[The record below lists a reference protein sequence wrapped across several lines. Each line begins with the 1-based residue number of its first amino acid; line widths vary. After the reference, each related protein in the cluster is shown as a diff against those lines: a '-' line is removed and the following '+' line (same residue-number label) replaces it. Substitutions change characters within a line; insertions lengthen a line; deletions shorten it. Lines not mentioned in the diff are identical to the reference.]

1 MIPVPDTP
9 VGAVARV
16 PWASTLQ
23 EWCRSCPFR
32 WPRPVSQSPTSPRP
46 CWCWSCAECSAP
58 VCILTCRLAPA
69 SSYLTDFVLIE
80 RSNLVKAVSTLRR
93 QAEVHL
99 ECTPGC
105 GWATDV
111 EAAWLADAVFAR
123 LRDTAAQPASPVRR
137 EVAPS
142 CGDSGACGG
151 NGPSSP
157 VAPSAARSASS
168 PRTPTPTGGVG
179 GAAAGCHSP
188 RSPRTASSRKH
199 PLVFL
204 PMRLRIAKLEKHA
217 VKSHM
222 HLLVKLLL
230 LQPHGSIP
238 RLVSFTETE
247 DEVWC
252 LVLGA
257 GPWHSHQRFTY
268 FSFTTPTG
276 VVDTARLRG
285 VRGSRKPHRPGAS
298 CGGAAGC
305 VHPTITRAC
314 GTFATAG
321 WLPSVVPRPSRG
333 CGGPGLL

>member
-1 MIPVPDTP
+1 MVQKLSVPLAKAGIT
-9 VGAVARV
+9 VAYI
-16 PWASTLQ
+16 STSVL
-23 EWCRSCPFR
+23 
-32 WPRPVSQSPTSPRP
+32 VLVLG
-46 CWCWSCAECSAP
+46 SAP
-58 VCILTCRLAPA
+58 VCILTGRLAPA

-230 LQPHGSIP
+230 LQPHGSTP

-247 DEVWC
+247 DEVGCCMVLGAWC
-252 LVLGA
+252 LVLARGTHTNA
-257 GPWHSHQRFTY
+257 SRTSRSRRVQVSLILPDSVEFEDLASHTDLVRHVVALLVVFT
-268 FSFTTPTG
+268 
-276 VVDTARLRG
+276 RR
-285 VRGSRKPHRPGAS
+285 
-298 CGGAAGC
+298 
-305 VHPTITRAC
+305 
-314 GTFATAG
+314 
-321 WLPSVVPRPSRG
+321 
-333 CGGPGLL
+333 